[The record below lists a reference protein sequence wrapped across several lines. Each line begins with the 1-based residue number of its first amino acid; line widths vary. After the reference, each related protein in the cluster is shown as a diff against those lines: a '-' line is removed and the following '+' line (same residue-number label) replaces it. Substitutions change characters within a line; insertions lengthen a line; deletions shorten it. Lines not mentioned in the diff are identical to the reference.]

1 MKYKNH
7 PSIIA
12 IKEKSKN
19 EKFSFHE
26 VNNEKIEREIMRLN
40 KNKAS
45 QKSDIPIRIIKD
57 NVDIFADF
65 LCETV
70 NFTIKTSNFPS
81 CLKLADITPLY
92 KKGRKNNKESYRPV
106 SILRTLSKI
115 FERILFEQISGF
127 FDNFLSEKQCGF
139 RKGYST
145 QYCLVNLLEKWKSS
159 VDKGKTFGAL
169 LTDLSKAIDCLDY
182 ELLTAKLNAYGFDL
196 PALRLIHDY
205 LTNRKQRTK
214 IDDNYSSWSEI
225 LFGVPQGSILG
236 PLLFNIFLADLFFI
250 VKDIDIASYADDN
263 TPFIVEDNIEN
274 VIASLEEATMLY
286 LIGLTT
292 IV

>member
-1 MKYKNH
+1 
-7 PSIIA
+7 
-12 IKEKSKN
+12 
-19 EKFSFHE
+19 
-26 VNNEKIEREIMRLN
+26 MRPN

-45 QKSDIPIRIIKD
+45 QKSDIPIRITKD

-70 NFTIKTSNFPS
+70 NCTIKTSNFRS
-81 CLKLADITPLY
+81 CLKLADITPLH
-92 KKGRKNNKESYRPV
+92 KKGRKDSKENYRPV
-106 SILRTLSKI
+106 SILPTLSKI

-145 QYCLVNLLEKWKSS
+145 QYCLVNLLEKWKSY
-159 VDKGKTFGAL
+159 VDKCKTFGAL
-169 LTDLSKAIDCLDY
+169 LTDLSKVFDCLDH
-182 ELLTAKLNAYGFDL
+182 ELLTVKLNAYGFDL

-214 IDDNYSSWSEI
+214 IGDNYSSWSEI

-236 PLLFNIFLADLFFI
+236 PLLFNIFWQT
-250 VKDIDIASYADDN
+250 Y
-263 TPFIVEDNIEN
+263 
-274 VIASLEEATMLY
+274 SL
-286 LIGLTT
+286 
-292 IV
+292 